1 MITETST
8 RHDDFM
14 SDLRARLCAKYEAS
28 ETLKS
33 EFTIAEDYAFFALNE
48 PSARG
53 LVRRWKADH
62 DDAENFA
69 AADAADAAGRVHIL
83 GRV

>member
-1 MITETST
+1 MTTNKTTSF
-8 RHDDFM
+8 DDFM
-14 SDLRARLCAKYEAS
+14 SDLRARLCAKFEAS
-28 ETLKS
+28 PEIRA
-33 EFTIAEDYAFFALNE
+33 EFVCGEDYAFFALNE